1 MKTLRIKTNLV
12 FGIIA
17 VCTAVALWLIIPWQV
32 PASLITNEK
41 IDGRF
46 MPRLLAVLMAICGIS
61 CIIKSL
67 VFKNEDVK
75 TIACPIEMKNI
86 IYLGMVIVYGILAI
100 YVSFILSS
108 IVFGCCLLLY
118 MKTKDFRKYLVV
130 TVVIIAVS
138 IAFKYGLRV
147 RFGGIWGI

>member
-17 VCTAVALWLIIPWQV
+17 VCTAVALWLIIPRQL

-61 CIIKSL
+61 C
-67 VFKNEDVK
+67 
-75 TIACPIEMKNI
+75 
-86 IYLGMVIVYGILAI
+86 VI
-100 YVSFILSS
+100 
-108 IVFGCCLLLY
+108 
-118 MKTKDFRKYLVV
+118 
-130 TVVIIAVS
+130 
-138 IAFKYGLRV
+138 
-147 RFGGIWGI
+147 

>member
-86 IYLGMVIVYGILAI
+86 IYLGMILVYGILAI
-100 YVSFILSS
+100 KFSFLLASLA
-108 IVFGCCLLLY
+108 FGCCSLLY
-118 MKTKDFRKYLVV
+118 MKSKGFKKYLVV
-130 TVVIIAVS
+130 SIVVIAIAL
-138 IAFKYGLRV
+138 AFKFGLNV

>member
-46 MPRLLAVLMAICGIS
+46 MP
-61 CIIKSL
+61 
-67 VFKNEDVK
+67 
-75 TIACPIEMKNI
+75 P
-86 IYLGMVIVYGILAI
+86 I

-108 IVFGCCLLLY
+108 IVFGCCSLLY